1 MLPTPAART
10 GRAAVPAGRCTGAH
24 AAGHPVTARRDPN
37 QQFRLLALET
47 LRDLSDQLG
56 AETCLQYVS
65 NFMAMWEQ
73 RFTRFT
79 LAVQRRD
86 YDAAMDVV
94 LSIKISSHM
103 AGAER
108 LSALGVTAQQL
119 VSIRDGRGLDELL
132 VPLRTCGGETI
143 AHLNASLDHIAAA

>member
-1 MLPTPAART
+1 M
-10 GRAAVPAGRCTGAH
+10 
-24 AAGHPVTARRDPN
+24 TARREPY
-37 QQFRLLALET
+37 QQPRLIALDT

-56 AETCLQYVS
+56 ADICLQYVA
-65 NFMAMWEQ
+65 NFIAMWED
-73 RFTRFT
+73 RITRLT

-86 YDAAMDVV
+86 YDAAMDVA